1 MRSIAKVFLTTVHAK
16 WLLPT
21 VVITLFFGCGETVAP
36 SHRDAEQP
44 ELTFAE
50 QAAAVR
56 EGLNDTIRVDHETV
70 RDDEL
75 AALDAIRERLRRLNL
90 SHTEITDAGM
100 ERIAD
105 CPHLEQLRLA
115 SPNVTDAGLAH
126 VAKLSELRF
135 LHLLQM
141 PITDAGL
148 DKLHGLPRLESL
160 YLDGT
165 KVTDEGLAGLVAALP
180 NVHLHVDDH
189 HHPLD
194 AHGDEHKH

>member
-1 MRSIAKVFLTTVHAK
+1 MRDGRA
-16 WLLPT
+16 
-21 VVITLFFGCGETVAP
+21 
-36 SHRDAEQP
+36 
-44 ELTFAE
+44 
-50 QAAAVR
+50 
-56 EGLNDTIRVDHETV
+56 DTIRVDHSTV
-70 RDDEL
+70 RDEDLEK
-75 AALDAIRERLRRLNL
+75 LDAIRDRLRRINL
-90 SHTEITDAGM
+90 AHTEITDAGM

-115 SPNVTDAGLAH
+115 SPNVTDAGLSH

-148 DKLHGLPRLESL
+148 DKLHGLSRLESL

-165 KVTDEGLAGLVAALP
+165 NVTDEGLAGLVAALP
-180 NVHLHVDDH
+180 NVHLHIDDH